1 MLLQSLIRSK
11 IHYCNCSFLS
21 LTNRM
26 IFFWIISCYS
36 IYHGI
41 GYRYWLYIHHLHLF
55 NVYFE
60 NWISPIFKINSTW
73 ILKYSKTYQY
83 GSLKFLYFHCFSFC
97 FCSGF
102 LFGGGGIPYTKNNL
116 KLFLSNLWKHFWSK
130 KKIKEKITSYNRQ
143 MGFSKTNNNLAEHT
157 FAH

>member
-1 MLLQSLIRSK
+1 M
-11 IHYCNCSFLS
+11 
-21 LTNRM
+21 
-26 IFFWIISCYS
+26 IISCYS

-102 LFGGGGIPYTKNNL
+102 LLFFLGGGIPYTKNNL